1 VAAGLGFRR
10 TGVSVLRRDKID
22 RGELAG
28 MPAAEPALLRA
39 AEAE

>member
-1 VAAGLGFRR
+1 VAAGLGIAEAAFRF
-10 TGVSVLRRDKID
+10 VRRDKID

-28 MPAAEPALLRA
+28 MPAAGPALLRA